1 MSFIKF
7 KKTSIAS
14 ISLMTMLAAVFAIY
28 SSTQPVEAIEQSD
41 AQTRAA
47 EVSGNTPAAA
57 QTAVTI
63 IKTNTIATAPAKI
76 SPIKPGVNADYE
88 ALVKKQAEDK
98 AKAEAAAKAKADAEA
113 KAKADAAAKAKAQ
126 AKVVAV
132 SHQTTSGV
140 NKGTFK
146 VTFYDPAAMGSS
158 MGYGGIAAN
167 LSVLPRGT
175 RVKIQL
181 SNGVTLY
188 RVVNDT
194 GGFAAG
200 NPHQIDVAMPNS
212 QIPAA
217 GVLSATVTIIG

>member
-1 MSFIKF
+1 
-7 KKTSIAS
+7 
-14 ISLMTMLAAVFAIY
+14 MTMLAAVFAIY

>member
-1 MSFIKF
+1 
-7 KKTSIAS
+7 
-14 ISLMTMLAAVFAIY
+14 MTVLAAVFAIY

-47 EVSGNTPAAA
+47 KVSGNTPAAA
-57 QTAVTI
+57 QTAATI
-63 IKTNTIATAPAKI
+63 IKTNVIVAAPAKI
-76 SPIKPGVNADYE
+76 SPIKPGVNPDYE

-98 AKAEAAAKAKADAEA
+98 AKAEAAAKAKADAEV
-113 KAKADAAAKAKAQ
+113 KAKAQ
-126 AKVVAV
+126 AKVVTVA
-132 SHQTTSGV
+132 HQTTSQPATTSGV

-175 RVKIQL
+175 RVKIQM

-188 RVVNDT
+188 RTVNDT

-212 QIPAA
+212 QIPSA
-217 GVLSATVTIIG
+217 GVLFATVTIIG

>member
-1 MSFIKF
+1 
-7 KKTSIAS
+7 
-14 ISLMTMLAAVFAIY
+14 MTMLAAVFAIY
-28 SSTQPVEAIEQSD
+28 TSTQPVEAIEQSD

-47 EVSGNTPAAA
+47 KVSGNTPAAA
-57 QTAVTI
+57 QTAATI
-63 IKTNTIATAPAKI
+63 IKTNTIAAAPAKI
-76 SPIKPGVNADYE
+76 SPIKPGVNADYQ
-88 ALVKKQAEDK
+88 ALVKKQTEDK

-113 KAKADAAAKAKAQ
+113 KAKADAAAKATAQ
-126 AKVVAV
+126 AKVVTVA
-132 SHQTTSGV
+132 HQTTSQPTTTSGV
-140 NKGTFK
+140 NKGIFK

-175 RVKIQL
+175 RVKIQM

-188 RVVNDT
+188 RTVNDT

-212 QIPAA
+212 QIPSA